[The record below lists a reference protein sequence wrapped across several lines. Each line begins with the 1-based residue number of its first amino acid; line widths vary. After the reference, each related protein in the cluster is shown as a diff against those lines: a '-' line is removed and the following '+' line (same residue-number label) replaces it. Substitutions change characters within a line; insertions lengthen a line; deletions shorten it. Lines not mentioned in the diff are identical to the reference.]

1 VIHQWCMYCRGGI
14 FVTAEKTILRPH
26 KKSHGW
32 WRWQCFRLQPSAYCV
47 SLQLISTCP
56 KWFLPVM
63 VVTMSLC
70 EQNGQTSGSQEVQQP
85 DINGKEHSQLSHIL
99 SESN

>member
-1 VIHQWCMYCRGGI
+1 MRWCDTSLVHVLQGGI

-63 VVTMSLC
+63 AVTISLC
-70 EQNGQTSGSQEVQQP
+70 EQNGQTSGSAAAW
-85 DINGKEHSQLSHIL
+85 
-99 SESN
+99 